1 MKKSFIHGFLIAAM
15 LVTATGSFTSCKDTD
30 EDALSELR
38 NENASLKE
46 VYDKQIE
53 DLKKQLIPLQ
63 EMLNGMKFNQGDPT
77 TYPVTQGELNSAKQ
91 SLQSSIDGINKVL
104 NMTDTESPIVQKI
117 NAANQTA
124 TTAAADASAAK
135 ALLEGIEG
143 TDLKDMKETINNLK
157 AAVVG
162 WEDGFTGL
170 VNDVKSAKATAEAAK
185 NALAG
190 LDENETVGD
199 LKARIK
205 ALEDNQC
212 TACITEEKAKEIALK
227 AMSQVMG
234 LDENSTLADLQTAY
248 AKAFSDLQ
256 DEIKA
261 LKKDVEANKKAIEA
275 IVNNINKLVTGIL
288 VQGCNSPV
296 LGYFALP
303 TDSRSNMLAAYI
315 GTAGSTPVYFPS
327 ATASDY
333 FSGDKITPAE
343 IALIGATPKLLANAG
358 AYILDNDEEHEN
370 MAYAGNMYVTINPNT
385 VDFEGATLSLE
396 NSQGTTCPVI
406 LDPLKKSD
414 YRLSFGWTRA
424 GSNNGFYEAPVYI
437 PTSNLADVKARIDL
451 QSIKSTLKDVVNR
464 NVNLMDITTTI
475 YKNMTDVL
483 DANAVKASYITSTYD
498 AATGTYNEQ
507 EHSVYSQYAVGCTYV
522 KPLSYSFDLS
532 SADLSFLKKRISKFG
547 NVLIEIDPVDI
558 TLQPGTEPVNVT
570 AKITVKQPKLDEHG
584 NVMFDS
590 ANKPIFED
598 KEVST
603 TINIREQLN
612 GIISDISGQMTVE
625 VNSMIDK
632 MNQQINGKINEYLS
646 TANNYIDKVNGFL
659 NRVENFVENF
669 GQKLQPVMMY
679 EQTDGSYAAP
689 SEIYYAPTKI
699 KLAATG
705 DNIMSIYATSYTSEI
720 IAPAAKKFVA
730 VTNVIKI
737 DDHGTV
743 LATATS
749 DATCK
754 AALQKANTP
763 DMMAA
768 VVSGKVRQFPLLT
781 NSAYAGLIYEVS
793 YFAVDFA
800 GKQVRKKCY
809 IQVVD

>member
-77 TYPVTQGELNSAKQ
+77 TYPVTQGELSSAKQ

-104 NMTDTESPIVQKI
+104 NMTDTESPIVKKI
-117 NAANQTA
+117 NAANQAA

-143 TDLKDMKETINNLK
+143 TDLKDMKATINNLK

-170 VNDVKSAKATAEAAK
+170 VNDVKTAKATADAAK

-212 TACITEEKAKEIALK
+212 TAGVTEEKAKEIALK

-315 GTAGSTPVYFPS
+315 GTAGSTPVFFPS

-343 IALIGATPKLLANAG
+343 IALIGAKPTKLAEAG
-358 AYILDNDEEHEN
+358 AYILDNDEKHKN

-451 QSIKSTLKDVVNR
+451 QSIKSTLQDVVNR
-464 NVNLMDITTTI
+464 NANLMDITTTI
-475 YKNMTDVL
+475 YNNMTDVL

-498 AATGTYNEQ
+498 AATGTYKEQ

-763 DMMAA
+763 EMMAA

>member
-38 NENASLKE
+38 KENASLKE
-46 VYDKQIE
+46 VYDKQID

-77 TYPVTQGELNSAKQ
+77 TYPVTQGELSSAKQ

-104 NMTDTESPIVQKI
+104 NMTDTESPIVKKI
-117 NAANQTA
+117 NAANEAA

-170 VNDVKSAKATAEAAK
+170 VNDVKTAKSTAEAAK

-212 TACITEEKAKEIALK
+212 TAGVTEEKAKEIALK

-234 LDENSTLADLQTAY
+234 LDENSTLADLKTAY

-256 DEIKA
+256 DEIDDLTKE
-261 LKKDVEANKKAIEA
+261 VEANKKAIEA

-333 FSGDKITPAE
+333 FSGDKITRAE
-343 IALIGATPKLLANAG
+343 MILIGANPKLLANAG
-358 AYILDNDEEHEN
+358 AYILDNDEEHKN

-451 QSIKSTLKDVVNR
+451 QSIKSTLQDVVNR
-464 NVNLMDITTTI
+464 NANLMDITTTI
-475 YKNMTDVL
+475 YNNMTDVL

-498 AATGTYNEQ
+498 AATGTYKEQ

-763 DMMAA
+763 EMMAA

>member
-77 TYPVTQGELNSAKQ
+77 TYPVTQGELSSAKQ

-104 NMTDTESPIVQKI
+104 NMTDTESPIVKKI
-117 NAANQTA
+117 NAANQAA

-143 TDLKDMKETINNLK
+143 TDLKDMKATINNLK

-170 VNDVKSAKATAEAAK
+170 VNDVKTAKATADAAK

-212 TACITEEKAKEIALK
+212 TAGVTEEKAKEIALK

-315 GTAGSTPVYFPS
+315 GTAGSTPVFFPS

-343 IALIGATPKLLANAG
+343 IALIGAKPTKLAEAG
-358 AYILDNDEEHEN
+358 AYILDNDEKHKN

-451 QSIKSTLKDVVNR
+451 QSIKSTLQDVVNR
-464 NVNLMDITTTI
+464 NANLMDITTTI
-475 YKNMTDVL
+475 YNNMTDVL

-498 AATGTYNEQ
+498 AATGTYKEQ